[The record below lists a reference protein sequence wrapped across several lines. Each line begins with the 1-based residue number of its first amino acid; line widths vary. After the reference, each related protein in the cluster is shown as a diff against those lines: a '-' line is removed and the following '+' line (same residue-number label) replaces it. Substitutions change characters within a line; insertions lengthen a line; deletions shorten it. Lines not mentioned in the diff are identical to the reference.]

1 MFYSLVF
8 NSFAKLKKKLINNL
22 QQSNIM
28 TEVKVLVEG
37 YFKDLSKTRC
47 CAGATITLV
56 RDEDKNILVD
66 TGNPM
71 DKDKIIRALKKMS
84 LKPENIDL
92 VIITHFHPD
101 HVGCN
106 YLFEK
111 AKFITPGVA
120 FWDDIFDRATETQK
134 LSQNLELIK
143 TPGHSED
150 SATLLVKTKIGLVAC
165 AGDLFWFENDDKTK
179 LMEEDCS
186 DKKLFYINRE
196 KILKI
201 ADFIVPGHG
210 KMFKV
215 KK

>member
-1 MFYSLVF
+1 
-8 NSFAKLKKKLINNL
+8 
-22 QQSNIM
+22 M

-37 YFKDLSKTRC
+37 YFRNISKTRC
-47 CAGATITLV
+47 RAGATIALV
-56 RDEDKNILVD
+56 RDEGKNILVD
-66 TGNPM
+66 TGNPG
-71 DKDKIIRALKKMS
+71 DKGKIITALKKMN
-84 LKPENIDL
+84 LKPNDIDV

-111 AKFITPGVA
+111 AKFLVPGVT
-120 FWDDIFDRATETQK
+120 FWDDIFDRDQK
-134 LSQNLELIK
+134 NQELGKNLKLIR

-150 SATLLVKTKIGLVAC
+150 SATLLVKTKSGVVAC
-165 AGDLFWFENDDKTK
+165 AGDLFWFEGDENTE

-186 DKKLFYINRE
+186 DKKLFYVNRK

-201 ADFIVPGHG
+201 ADFIIPGHG